1 MNRLNGNHVK
11 KIITRFTWGL
21 LGILVLAALAIQITG
36 HGYFWKALSA
46 TYLQGHSTAHI
57 DDAVNFAQRKIAT
70 SLPLAWEKDTVF
82 NKEPLSSATL
92 SYLQQYKSAAFLV
105 AKNGKLLH
113 ETYFAPYNESSRTNS
128 FSIAKSI
135 TTMQVGLAVK
145 QGLIPSFDTPITQ
158 FLPEFAGNARASKAT
173 ISQVSAMKAGHDWTE
188 NYKLPFNVTT
198 DLYYGKDAEKLVL
211 NQDFEREPGTEYE
224 YSSGSTQ
231 LLGVILKR
239 AIQKKNPQSNVSEHL
254 SQSLWQPLGMEKDA
268 IYTLDRA
275 GEDGGME
282 RTYCCIFATAKDFAK
297 LGQLLLQDGQWGG
310 KQLLD
315 KAFVDR
321 MRKPDLQ
328 PYYGH
333 SLWMDWTYKHPF
345 YSLQGHQGQY
355 VIVVPSLQLVVVR
368 VGQYRNKAVLGPN
381 GRIPLEVYSFVD
393 EAVRMAQATTPSK

>member
-1 MNRLNGNHVK
+1 MFK
-11 KIITRFTWGL
+11 QFIARFAWSL
-21 LGILVLAALAIQITG
+21 LGVLVLAALAIQLTG

-57 DDAVNFAQRKIAT
+57 DDADNFAQRKITTAQ
-70 SLPLAWEKDTVF
+70 PLAWEKDAAF
-82 NKEPLSSATL
+82 NKEPLDSATL
-92 SYLQQYKSAAFLV
+92 TYLQQYKSAAFLV

-113 ETYFAPYNESSRTNS
+113 ETYFSPYTEGSRTNS
-128 FSIAKSI
+128 FSVAKTI
-135 TTMQVGLAVK
+135 TTMQVGLAVQ
-145 QGLIPSFDTPITQ
+145 QGLISSFDAPITQ
-158 FLPEFAGNARASKAT
+158 FLPEYASNARASKAA
-173 ISQVSAMKAGHDWTE
+173 ISQLSAMKAGHDWTE

-282 RTYCCIFATAKDFAK
+282 RTYCCIFATARDYAK

-315 KAFVDR
+315 KAFIER

-345 YSLQGHQGQY
+345 YFMQGHQGQY

-368 VGQYRNKAVLGPN
+368 VGQFRSKAELGPN
-381 GRIPLEVYSFVD
+381 GQTRLEVYNFVD
-393 EAVRMAQATTPSK
+393 EAVRLAKL

>member
-1 MNRLNGNHVK
+1 MMFK
-11 KIITRFTWGL
+11 KMIQRFAWAL
-21 LGILVLAALAIQITG
+21 LVLVVLAALAIQLSG
-36 HGYFWKALSA
+36 HAYFWKALSA

-57 DDAVNFAQRKIAT
+57 DDAGNFAQRTVAT
-70 SLPLAWEKDTVF
+70 TQPLAWEKDIAF
-82 NKEPLSSATL
+82 NKTPLNSETL

-113 ETYFAPYNESSRTNS
+113 ETYFSPYTEASKTNS
-128 FSIAKSI
+128 FSMAKTV
-135 TTMQVGLAVK
+135 TTMQVGLAVQ
-145 QGLIPSFDTPITQ
+145 QGLISNFDAPITQ
-158 FLPEFAGNARASKAT
+158 FLPEYANNAWGAKAT
-173 ISQVSAMKAGHDWTE
+173 VAQLSAMKAGHDWTE

-198 DLYYGKDAEKLVL
+198 NLYFGTDAEKVVL
-211 NQDFEREPGTEYE
+211 GQGFEREPGTAFE

-254 SQSLWQPLGMEKDA
+254 SQSLWQPLGMENNA

-275 GEDGGME
+275 GDEGGME
-282 RTYCCIFATAKDFAK
+282 RTYCCIFATARDFAK

-315 KAFVDR
+315 KAFIER

-368 VGQYRNKAVLGPN
+368 LGQYRNKALLGPN

-393 EAVRMAQATTPSK
+393 EAVRLAQAK

>member
-1 MNRLNGNHVK
+1 MFK
-11 KIITRFTWGL
+11 KIIPRFAWGL
-21 LGILVLAALAIQITG
+21 LGVLVLAAMAIQLMG

-57 DDAVNFAQRKIAT
+57 DDADNFAQRKIAT
-70 SLPLAWEKDTVF
+70 SQPLTWEKDAAF
-82 NKEPLSSATL
+82 NKEPLNSATL

-113 ETYFAPYNESSRTNS
+113 ETYFSPYTEASRTNS
-128 FSIAKSI
+128 FSMAKTV
-135 TTMQVGLAVK
+135 TTMQVGLAVQ
-145 QGLIPSFDTPITQ
+145 QGLISSFDAPITP
-158 FLPEFAGNARASKAT
+158 FLPEYAGNARGTKAT
-173 ISQVSAMKAGHDWTE
+173 LSQLSAMKAGHDWTE

-268 IYTLDRA
+268 IYTLDRP
-275 GEDGGME
+275 GEEGGME
-282 RTYCCIFATAKDFAK
+282 RTYCCIFATARDYAK

-310 KQLLD
+310 TQLLD
-315 KAFVDR
+315 KAFVER

-328 PYYGH
+328 AYYGH

-345 YSLQGHQGQY
+345 YFMQGHQGQY
-355 VIVVPSLQLVVVR
+355 VIVVPSHQLVVLR
-368 VGQYRNKAVLGPN
+368 LGQQRNKTDLGPN
-381 GRIPLEVYSFVD
+381 GMTPLEVYSFVD
-393 EAVRMAQATTPSK
+393 EAVRLAQPAK

>member
-1 MNRLNGNHVK
+1 MLK
-11 KIITRFTWGL
+11 KIFTRLGLGL
-21 LGILVLAALAIQITG
+21 LALLVLLALAIQLTG

-57 DDAVNFAQRKIAT
+57 DDAANFSQRKIAIAQ
-70 SLPLAWEKDTVF
+70 PQAWEKDATF
-82 NKEPLSSATL
+82 NQEPLNTATL

-113 ETYFAPYNESSRTNS
+113 ETYFSPYTESSRTNS
-128 FSIAKSI
+128 FSVAKTI
-135 TTMQVGLAVK
+135 TTMQVGLAVQ

-158 FLPEFAGNARASKAT
+158 FLPEFAGNARGAKAT
-173 ISQVSAMKAGHDWTE
+173 ISQLSAMKAGHDWIE

-211 NQDFEREPGTEYE
+211 NQGFEREPGTAYE

-239 AIQKKNPQSNVSEHL
+239 AIQAKNPQSNVSEHL

-268 IYTLDRA
+268 IYTLDRPSEA
-275 GEDGGME
+275 GGME
-282 RTYCCIFATAKDFAK
+282 RTYCCIFATARDYAK

-315 KAFVDR
+315 KAFVER

-328 PYYGH
+328 AHYGH

-345 YSLQGHQGQY
+345 YAMQGHQGQY

-368 VGQYRNKAVLGPN
+368 SGQYRNKAVLGPN
-381 GRIPLEVYSFVD
+381 QRIPLEVYNFVD
-393 EAVRMAQATTPSK
+393 EAVRLAQAMTQPMLQAK

>member
-1 MNRLNGNHVK
+1 MFK
-11 KIITRFTWGL
+11 KIINRFAWGL
-21 LGILVLAALAIQITG
+21 LGLLVLAALAIQLSG
-36 HGYFWKALSA
+36 HVYFWKALSA

-57 DDAVNFAQRKIAT
+57 DDAGNFAQRKIAT
-70 SLPLAWEKDTVF
+70 TQPLAWEKDTAF
-82 NKEPLSSATL
+82 NKAPLNPSTL

-113 ETYFAPYNESSRTNS
+113 ETYFAPYNESSITNS

-135 TTMQVGLAVK
+135 TTMQVGLAVQ
-145 QGLIPSFDTPITQ
+145 QGLIPSFDSPITS
-158 FLPEFAGNARASKAT
+158 FLPEYAGNARAEKAT
-173 ISQVSAMKAGHDWTE
+173 IAQLSAMKAGHDWTE

-211 NQDFEREPGTEYE
+211 KQGFEREPGSEFE
-224 YSSGSTQ
+224 YSSGTTQ
-231 LLGVILKR
+231 ILGVILKR
-239 AIQKKNPQSNVSEHL
+239 AIQKKNPQSNISEHL
-254 SQSLWQPLGMEKDA
+254 SQSLWQPLGMAHDA
-268 IYTLDRA
+268 FYTLDRPSD
-275 GEDGGME
+275 EGGME
-282 RTYCCIFATAKDFAK
+282 RTYCCIFATARDFAK

-310 KQLLD
+310 NQLLD
-315 KAFVDR
+315 KAFVER

-355 VIVVPSLQLVVVR
+355 VIVVPSFQLVVVR
-368 VGQYRNKAVLGPN
+368 VGKYRDKLTLGPN

-393 EAVRMAQATTPSK
+393 EAVRLAQASSQPN

>member
-1 MNRLNGNHVK
+1 MHTWLK
-11 KIITRFTWGL
+11 K
-21 LGILVLAALAIQITG
+21 LGKYLFIFLALAALAIQFSG

-46 TYLQGHSTAHI
+46 TYLEGHSTAHI
-57 DDAVNFAQRKIAT
+57 DDASNFAQRRIAT
-70 SLPLAWEKDTVF
+70 AQPLAWEKDVAF
-82 NKEPLSSATL
+82 NREALSPAML

-113 ETYFAPYNESSRTNS
+113 ETYFAPYTDASKTNS
-128 FSIAKSI
+128 FSMAKTV
-135 TTMQVGLAVK
+135 TTMQVGLAVQ
-145 QGLIPSFDTPITQ
+145 QGLIPSFDAPITQ
-158 FLPEFAGNARASKAT
+158 FLPEYASNARGAKAT
-173 ISQVSAMKAGHDWTE
+173 IAQLSAMKSGHDWTE
-188 NYKLPFNVTT
+188 NYTLPFNVTT
-198 DLYYGKDAEKLVL
+198 NLYFGKDAEKVVL
-211 NQDFEREPGTEYE
+211 GQDFEREPGTEFE

-254 SQSLWQPLGMEKDA
+254 SQSLWQPLGMEQDA

-275 GEDGGME
+275 GEEGGME
-282 RTYCCIFATAKDFAK
+282 RTYCCIFATARDFAK

-315 KAFVDR
+315 KAFVER

-393 EAVRMAQATTPSK
+393 EAVRLAKVTTPSK

>member
-57 DDAVNFAQRKIAT
+57 DDAGNFAQRKIAT

-82 NKEPLSSATL
+82 NKAPLSSASL

-113 ETYFAPYNESSRTNS
+113 ETYFSPYTESSRTNS
-128 FSIAKSI
+128 FSVDKTI
-135 TTMQVGLAVK
+135 TTMQVGLAVQ

-211 NQDFEREPGTEYE
+211 NQDFEREPGTAYE

-239 AIQKKNPQSNVSEHL
+239 AIQKKNPQSNISEHL

-282 RTYCCIFATAKDFAK
+282 RTYCCIFATARDYAK

-315 KAFVDR
+315 KAFIER
-321 MRKPDLQ
+321 MRQPDLQ
-328 PYYGH
+328 AYYGH
-333 SLWMDWTYKHPF
+333 SLWMDWKYKHPF
-345 YSLQGHQGQY
+345 YFMQGHQGQY

-368 VGQYRNKAVLGPN
+368 VGQYRDKATLGPN
-381 GRIPLEVYSFVD
+381 QTTPLEVYNFVD
-393 EAVRMAQATTPSK
+393 EAVRLAQVK

>member
-1 MNRLNGNHVK
+1 
-11 KIITRFTWGL
+11 
-21 LGILVLAALAIQITG
+21 
-36 HGYFWKALSA
+36 
-46 TYLQGHSTAHI
+46 
-57 DDAVNFAQRKIAT
+57 
-70 SLPLAWEKDTVF
+70 
-82 NKEPLSSATL
+82 
-92 SYLQQYKSAAFLV
+92 LV

-113 ETYFAPYNESSRTNS
+113 ETYFSPYTEASKTNS
-128 FSIAKSI
+128 FSIAKTV
-135 TTMQVGLAVK
+135 TTMQVGLAVQ
-145 QGLIPSFDTPITQ
+145 QGMISSFDAPITQ
-158 FLPEFAGNARASKAT
+158 FLPEYANNAWGAKAT
-173 ISQVSAMKAGHDWTE
+173 IAQLSAMKAGHDWTE

-198 DLYYGKDAEKLVL
+198 NLYFGTDAEKVVL
-211 NQDFEREPGTEYE
+211 GQGFEREPGTAFE

-254 SQSLWQPLGMEKDA
+254 SQSLWQPLGMENNA

-275 GEDGGME
+275 GDEGGME
-282 RTYCCIFATAKDFAK
+282 RTYCCIFATARDFAK

-315 KAFVDR
+315 KAFIER

-368 VGQYRNKAVLGPN
+368 LGQYRNKALLGPN
-381 GRIPLEVYSFVD
+381 GRIALEVYNFVD
-393 EAVRMAQATTPSK
+393 EAVRLAQAK

>member
-1 MNRLNGNHVK
+1 MLKKFFTRLGL
-11 KIITRFTWGL
+11 GL
-21 LGILVLAALAIQITG
+21 LVLLVLLALAIQLTG

-57 DDAVNFAQRKIAT
+57 DDAGNFVQRKIAT
-70 SLPLAWEKDTVF
+70 SQPLAWEKDADF
-82 NKEPLSSATL
+82 NKEPLNSATL

-113 ETYFAPYNESSRTNS
+113 ETYFSPYTESSRTNS
-128 FSIAKSI
+128 FSIAKTI
-135 TTMQVGLAVK
+135 TTMQVGLAVQ
-145 QGLIPSFDTPITQ
+145 QGLIPSFDMPITQ
-158 FLPEFAGNARASKAT
+158 FLPEFAGNAKASKAT

-198 DLYYGKDAEKLVL
+198 DLYYGKDAENLVL

-282 RTYCCIFATAKDFAK
+282 RTYCCIFATARDFAK

-315 KAFVDR
+315 KAFVER

-393 EAVRMAQATTPSK
+393 EAVRLAQATTPSK

>member
-1 MNRLNGNHVK
+1 MFK
-11 KIITRFTWGL
+11 KTIKRFSFGL
-21 LGILVLAALAIQITG
+21 FGLLVLAGLAIQFTG

-46 TYLQGHSTAHI
+46 TYLQGYSTAHI
-57 DDAVNFAQRKIAT
+57 DDAGNFAQRIIAT
-70 SLPLAWEKDTVF
+70 SQPLAWEKDAAF
-82 NKEPLSSATL
+82 NKEPLNSATL

-113 ETYFAPYNESSRTNS
+113 ETYFSPYTESSRTNS
-128 FSIAKSI
+128 FSIAKTI
-135 TTMQVGLAVK
+135 TTMQVGLAVQ
-145 QGLIPSFDTPITQ
+145 QGLIPGFDAPITQ
-158 FLPEFAGNARASKAT
+158 FLPVYASNARGAKAT
-173 ISQVSAMKAGHDWTE
+173 ISQLSAMKAGHDWTE

-211 NQDFEREPGTEYE
+211 NQDFEREPGTEFE

-282 RTYCCIFATAKDFAK
+282 RTYCCIFATARDYVK

-315 KAFVDR
+315 KAFVER

-328 PYYGH
+328 PFYGH

-345 YSLQGHQGQY
+345 YLMQGHQGQY

-381 GRIPLEVYSFVD
+381 QRLALEIYSFVD
-393 EAVRMAQATTPSK
+393 EAVRLAQAK

>member
-1 MNRLNGNHVK
+1 MLK
-11 KIITRFTWGL
+11 KLITRFASGL
-21 LGILVLAALAIQITG
+21 LVLLVLAALAIQFTG

-57 DDAVNFAQRKIAT
+57 DDADNFAQRKITT
-70 SLPLAWEKDTVF
+70 SQPLAWDKDAAF
-82 NKEPLSSATL
+82 NKEPLNSATL

-113 ETYFAPYNESSRTNS
+113 ETYFSPYNEVSKTNS
-128 FSIAKSI
+128 FSMAKTV
-135 TTMQVGLAVK
+135 TTMQVGLAVQ
-145 QGLIPSFDTPITQ
+145 QGLISSFDAPITH
-158 FLPEFAGNARASKAT
+158 FLPEYANNARGAKAT
-173 ISQVSAMKAGHDWTE
+173 ISQLSAMKAGHDWTE

-211 NQDFEREPGTEYE
+211 NQNFEREPGTEFE

-231 LLGVILKR
+231 VLGVILKR
-239 AIQKKNPQSNVSEHL
+239 AIKKKNPQSNISEHL

-268 IYTLDRA
+268 IYTLDRS

-282 RTYCCIFATAKDFAK
+282 RTYCCIFATARDYAK

-315 KAFVDR
+315 KAFVER

-333 SLWMDWTYKHPF
+333 SLWMDWTYKNPF

-368 VGQYRNKAVLGPN
+368 VGQYRDKATQGPN
-381 GRIPLEVYSFVD
+381 GRIPLEVYNFVD
-393 EAVRMAQATTPSK
+393 EAVRLARL

>member
-1 MNRLNGNHVK
+1 MAK
-11 KIITRFTWGL
+11 KFIKRFATGFLGL
-21 LGILVLAALAIQITG
+21 LVLAGLAIQLTG
-36 HGYFWKALSA
+36 HSYFWKALSA

-57 DDAVNFAQRKIAT
+57 DDAGNFAQRKIAT
-70 SLPLAWEKDTVF
+70 AQPLAWEKDAAF
-82 NKEPLSSATL
+82 NKVPLNTATQ
-92 SYLQQYKSAAFLV
+92 SYLQQYKSAAFVV

-113 ETYFAPYNESSRTNS
+113 ETYFAPYTESSKTNS
-128 FSIAKSI
+128 FSMAKTV
-135 TTMQVGLAVK
+135 TTMQVGLAVQ
-145 QGLIPSFDTPITQ
+145 QGLIPSFDAPITQ
-158 FLPEFAGNARASKAT
+158 FLPEYANNARGAKAT
-173 ISQVSAMKAGHDWTE
+173 ISQLSAMKAGHDWTE

-198 DLYYGKDAEKLVL
+198 NLYFGTDAEKAVL
-211 NQDFEREPGTEYE
+211 GQDFEREPGSEFE

-231 LLGVILKR
+231 VLGVILKR
-239 AIQKKNPQSNVSEHL
+239 AIQKRNPQSNVSEHL
-254 SQSLWQPLGMEKDA
+254 SQSLWQPLGMEQDA

-282 RTYCCIFATAKDFAK
+282 RTYCCIFATARDYAK

-315 KAFVDR
+315 KAFVER

-333 SLWMDWTYKHPF
+333 SLWMDWNYKHPF

-368 VGQYRNKAVLGPN
+368 VGQYRNKASLGPN
-381 GRIPLEVYSFVD
+381 GRIPLEVYNFVD
-393 EAVRMAQATTPSK
+393 EAVRLARL

>member
-1 MNRLNGNHVK
+1 MLKKFFTRL
-11 KIITRFTWGL
+11 GL
-21 LGILVLAALAIQITG
+21 ALLTLLVLLALAIQLTG
-36 HGYFWKALSA
+36 HSYFWKALSA

-57 DDAVNFAQRKIAT
+57 DDAGNFAQRTIAT
-70 SLPLAWEKDTVF
+70 AKPLPWEKDAAF
-82 NKEPLSSATL
+82 NKSPLNSVML
-92 SYLQQYKSAAFLV
+92 SYLQQYKSAAFV
-105 AKNGKLLH
+105 VVQNGKLLH
-113 ETYFAPYNESSRTNS
+113 ETYFSPYTESSRTNS
-128 FSIAKSI
+128 FSIAKTI
-135 TTMQVGLAVK
+135 TTMQVGLAVQ

-198 DLYYGKDAEKLVL
+198 DLYYGKDAENLVL
-211 NQDFEREPGTEYE
+211 KQDFEREPGTEYE

-239 AIQKKNPQSNVSEHL
+239 AIQKKNPQSNISEHL

-282 RTYCCIFATAKDFAK
+282 RSYCCIFATARDFAK

-310 KQLLD
+310 KQLLE

-345 YSLQGHQGQY
+345 YAMQGHQGQY
-355 VIVVPSLQLVVVR
+355 VVVVPSLQLVVVR

>member
-1 MNRLNGNHVK
+1 MFK
-11 KIITRFTWGL
+11 KFITRFIWGL
-21 LGILVLAALAIQITG
+21 LGVLVLAALAIQLTG

-57 DDAVNFAQRKIAT
+57 DDAGNFAQRKIAT
-70 SLPLAWEKDTVF
+70 AKPLAWEKDTAF
-82 NKEPLSSATL
+82 NKETLNNATL
-92 SYLQQYKSAAFLV
+92 SYLQQYKSAVFLV

-113 ETYFAPYNESSRTNS
+113 ETYFSPYTESSRTNS
-128 FSIAKSI
+128 FSVAKTI
-135 TTMQVGLAVK
+135 TTMQVGLAVQ

-158 FLPEFAGNARASKAT
+158 FLPEFAGKARGSKAT
-173 ISQVSAMKAGHDWTE
+173 ISQLSAMKAGHDWTE

-211 NQDFEREPGTEYE
+211 NQDFEREPGTQYE

-268 IYTLDRA
+268 LYTLDRP
-275 GEDGGME
+275 GEEGGME
-282 RTYCCIFATAKDFAK
+282 RTYCCIFATARDYAK

-315 KAFVDR
+315 KAFVER

-328 PYYGH
+328 PFYGH

-381 GRIPLEVYSFVD
+381 QRIPLEVYNFVD
-393 EAVRMAQATTPSK
+393 EAVRLAQVK

>member
-1 MNRLNGNHVK
+1 MFK
-11 KIITRFTWGL
+11 QFISRFAWGL
-21 LGILVLAALAIQITG
+21 LGVLVFVALAIQLIG

-57 DDAVNFAQRKIAT
+57 DDADNFAQRKIAT
-70 SLPLAWEKDTVF
+70 SQPLTWEKDAAF
-82 NKEPLSSATL
+82 NKEPLNSATL

-113 ETYFAPYNESSRTNS
+113 ETYFSPYTEASRTNS
-128 FSIAKSI
+128 FSMAKTV
-135 TTMQVGLAVK
+135 TTMQVGLAVQ
-145 QGLIPSFDTPITQ
+145 QGLISSFDAPITP
-158 FLPEFAGNARASKAT
+158 FLPEYAGNARGTKAT
-173 ISQVSAMKAGHDWTE
+173 LSQLSAMKAGHDWTE

-268 IYTLDRA
+268 IYTLDRP
-275 GEDGGME
+275 GEEGGME
-282 RTYCCIFATAKDFAK
+282 RTYCCIFATARDYAK

-310 KQLLD
+310 TQLLD
-315 KAFVDR
+315 KAFVER

-328 PYYGH
+328 AYYGH

-345 YSLQGHQGQY
+345 YFMQGHQGQY
-355 VIVVPSLQLVVVR
+355 VIVVPSHQLVVLR
-368 VGQYRNKAVLGPN
+368 LGQQRNKTDLGPN
-381 GRIPLEVYSFVD
+381 GMTPLEVYSFVD
-393 EAVRMAQATTPSK
+393 EAVRLAQSAK

>member
-1 MNRLNGNHVK
+1 MFK
-11 KIITRFTWGL
+11 KIITRFGLGL
-21 LGILVLAALAIQITG
+21 LGLLVLAALAIQLTG
-36 HGYFWKALSA
+36 HGYFWKALA
-46 TYLQGHSTAHI
+46 YTYFQGHSTAHI
-57 DDAVNFAQRKIAT
+57 DDAGNFAQRKIAT
-70 SLPLAWEKDTVF
+70 AQPLLWEKDAAYNREAV
-82 NKEPLSSATL
+82 NAATL
-92 SYLQQYKSAAFLV
+92 SYLQRHVSAAFLV

-113 ETYFAPYNESSRTNS
+113 ETYFSPYTESSRTNS
-128 FSIAKSI
+128 FSIAKTI
-135 TTMQVGLAVK
+135 TTMQVGLAVQ
-145 QGLIPSFDTPITQ
+145 QGLITSFDAPITQ
-158 FLPEFAGNARASKAT
+158 FLPEYASNARASKAT
-173 ISQVSAMKAGHDWTE
+173 ISQLSAMKAGHDWTE

-224 YSSGSTQ
+224 YSSGATQ

-239 AIQKKNPQSNVSEHL
+239 AIQKKNPQSNISEHL

-282 RTYCCIFATAKDFAK
+282 RTYCCIFATARDYAK

-315 KAFVDR
+315 KAFVER

-345 YSLQGHQGQY
+345 YFMQGHQGQY

-368 VGQYRNKAVLGPN
+368 VGQFRNKADLGPN
-381 GRIPLEVYSFVD
+381 RRTPMEVYSFVD
-393 EAVRMAQATTPSK
+393 EAVRLAKTEK

>member
-1 MNRLNGNHVK
+1 MLKKFFTRL
-11 KIITRFTWGL
+11 GL
-21 LGILVLAALAIQITG
+21 ALLALLVSLALAIQLTG

-57 DDAVNFAQRKIAT
+57 DDAGNFAQRTIAT
-70 SLPLAWEKDTVF
+70 AKPLPWEKDAAF
-82 NKEPLSSATL
+82 NKSSLNSVML
-92 SYLQQYKSAAFLV
+92 SYLQQYKSAAFV
-105 AKNGKLLH
+105 VVKNGKLLH
-113 ETYFAPYNESSRTNS
+113 ETYFSPYTESSRTNS
-128 FSIAKSI
+128 FSIAKTI
-135 TTMQVGLAVK
+135 TTMQVDLAVQ

-198 DLYYGKDAEKLVL
+198 DLYYGKDAENLVL
-211 NQDFEREPGTEYE
+211 KQDFEREPGTEYE

-239 AIQKKNPQSNVSEHL
+239 AIQKKNPQSNISEHL

-282 RTYCCIFATAKDFAK
+282 RTYCCIFATARDFAK

-345 YSLQGHQGQY
+345 YALQGHQGQY
-355 VIVVPSLQLVVVR
+355 VVVVPSLQLVVVR
-368 VGQYRNKAVLGPN
+368 VGQYRNKVVLGPN

-393 EAVRMAQATTPSK
+393 EAVRIAQATTPSK